1 MARGGQSAGRGQR
14 TWVEEEPM
22 AGPLFS
28 DQKWMLQELEW
39 WY

>member
-1 MARGGQSAGRGQR
+1 MARDAQSAGRGQR
-14 TWVEEEPM
+14 TWVKEESM

-28 DQKWMLQELEW
+28 DQKVMLQELEW